1 MYGARSLIPTSVNM
15 GKPVIFVAANSRTNV
30 RLPSPRC
37 NRLTGGQSFGFLG
50 GKEVMGN
57 STANVNAGLLDQ
69 GLAMRWVQENIEAFG
84 GDPDKV
90 TLFGESSGESAPLFP
105 RRVG

>member
-1 MYGARSLIPTSVNM
+1 
-15 GKPVIFVAANSRTNV
+15 
-30 RLPSPRC
+30 
-37 NRLTGGQSFGFLG
+37 
-50 GKEVMGN
+50 MGN

-69 GLAMRWVQENIEAFG
+69 RLAMRWVQENIEAFG
-84 GDPDKV
+84 GDPEKV